1 LVPSFLTFFEQL
13 PPERKWSIKGAG
25 KNLLIYRRGK
35 AVNAPN
41 MKSFLDQTSMIAS
54 TFFSACGLKKP
65 FGEKAWQLQRG
76 CRPMT

>member
-13 PPERKWSIKGAG
+13 PPERKWGIEGAG

-41 MKSFLDQTSMIAS
+41 MKSFLDQTSMTAS

-65 FGEKAWQLQRG
+65 FG
-76 CRPMT
+76 